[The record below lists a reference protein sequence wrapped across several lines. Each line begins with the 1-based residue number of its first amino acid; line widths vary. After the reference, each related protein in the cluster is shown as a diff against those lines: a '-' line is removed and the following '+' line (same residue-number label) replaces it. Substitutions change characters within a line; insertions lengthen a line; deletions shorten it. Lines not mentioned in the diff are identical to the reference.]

1 MILLEALAVFFAV
14 SYLLLAVK
22 QNILCWYAAF
32 FSTLIYTYLYWDVS
46 LYMESI
52 LNIYYLLMAVYGWI
66 KWNNKQSINDLPIKE
81 WGFKKHIFLIF
92 LIFLFSLISGL
103 LLINTDAVRPY
114 LDSFTT
120 WGSVLTTYLVT
131 QKILSN
137 WLYWIIINSVGIF
150 LNIDKEFYL
159 TALLLLSYQ
168 IISIFGYIKW
178 RKEYYEKKSRFKK
191 FN

>member
-14 SYLLLAVK
+14 SYLLLAMK

-52 LNIYYLLMAVYGWI
+52 LNIYYLLMAIYGWI

-81 WGFKKHIFLIF
+81 WDLKKHIFLIF

-150 LNIDKEFYL
+150 LYIDKEVYL

-178 RKEYYEKKSRFKK
+178 RKEYYEKKS
-191 FN
+191 